1 MKCPG
6 RQGEAKVGDRFGI
19 RRPVMNETLLY
30 DRIGG
35 EKAVDQIV
43 GEMYRR
49 ILADD
54 QLAPFFS
61 ETSMEKQM
69 RMQTEFFC
77 AALGGPIQYSGLD
90 LAEVHRGR
98 GITRQLVTRFV
109 DHLVGALGQF
119 DLSDTDV
126 DEICARIGTYVNDV
140 VGDST
145 SDG

>member
-1 MKCPG
+1 
-6 RQGEAKVGDRFGI
+6 
-19 RRPVMNETLLY
+19 MNEILLY

-35 EKAVDQIV
+35 EAAVSQFV
-43 GEMYRR
+43 EEMYRR

-77 AALGGPIQYSGLD
+77 AALGGPVHYSGLD
-90 LAEVHRGR
+90 LAEAHRGH
-98 GITRQLVTRFV
+98 GVTRPLVTRFV
-109 DHLVGALGQF
+109 DHLIDALGQF
-119 DLSDTDV
+119 DLSDKDV
-126 DEICARIGTYVNDV
+126 SEICARIGTYVNDV

>member
-1 MKCPG
+1 
-6 RQGEAKVGDRFGI
+6 
-19 RRPVMNETLLY
+19 MNDTQLY

-35 EKAVDQIV
+35 EAAVGKIV

-61 ETSMEKQM
+61 DTSMEKQM

-77 AALGGPIQYSGLD
+77 AALGGPVHYSGLD
-90 LAEVHRGR
+90 LAAAHRGR
-98 GITRQLVTRFV
+98 GVTRQLVTRFV
-109 DHLVGALGQF
+109 DHLIDTLGQF
-119 DLSDTDV
+119 DLSDKDV
-126 DEICARIGTYVNDV
+126 NEICARIGTYVNDV